1 MNPLLM
7 LFIFVPILVGILLL
21 VNFFIGSST
30 NYPDQ
35 AKNQAY
41 ECGFSPDFAP
51 TNNLF
56 SIHHFSTAL
65 CFLVF
70 DLEITAFLPLTVS
83 MFQVSFFG
91 TSFAILFFILLTLGF
106 ILEITQSVIRL
117 TDLTGRN
124 QTIENRKFV

>member
-7 LFIFVPILVGILLL
+7 LFIFVPILVSILLL
-21 VNFFIGSST
+21 LNYFLGSST
-30 NYPDQ
+30 YYPDQ

-51 TNNLF
+51 SNNLF

-70 DLEITAFLPLTVS
+70 DLEITAFLPLTVC
-83 MFQVSFFG
+83 MFQVSVFG
-91 TSFAILFFILLTLGF
+91 TSFALLFFIVLTLGF
-106 ILEITQSVIRL
+106 VLEITQSVIRL

-124 QTIENRKFV
+124 EI

>member
-1 MNPLLM
+1 VSPLLI

-21 VNFFIGSST
+21 LNYFIGSAT
-30 NYPDQ
+30 YYPDQ

-51 TNNLF
+51 SNNLF

-83 MFQVSFFG
+83 LFQVSIFG
-91 TSFAILFFILLTLGF
+91 TSFALLFFIILTLGF
-106 ILEITQSVIRL
+106 VLEITQSVIRL

-124 QTIENRKFV
+124 ELYKQ